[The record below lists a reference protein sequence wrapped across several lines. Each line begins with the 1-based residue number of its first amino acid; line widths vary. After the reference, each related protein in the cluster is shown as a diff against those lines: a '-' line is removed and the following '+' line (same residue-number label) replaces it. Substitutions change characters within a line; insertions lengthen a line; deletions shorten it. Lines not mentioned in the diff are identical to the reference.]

1 VSTPG
6 SGGPQPP
13 EQDPSQSG
21 QPWGQ
26 QPPTGQPGQPQPGQP
41 QPGQP
46 GQQPWGAPQQPGQPP
61 QFGAPQQPGQPG
73 QPWGA
78 PQGPGTP
85 QGPGGAQAFGQP
97 QPAPAKRNKL
107 LPIIGGLVALV
118 VAASL
123 LFSLFGGGDPDVGDC
138 IRQESF
144 TEVEIVDCD
153 SDEAEY
159 KVLATDGEMTG
170 DEFDAASVEELCTDE
185 SETTGIFWLGEDQ
198 AEDGTVYCAGP
209 V

>member
-1 VSTPG
+1 MSTPG

-26 QPPTGQPGQPQPGQP
+26 QPPAGPPQPGQP
-41 QPGQP
+41 
-46 GQQPWGAPQQPGQPP
+46 QQPWGAPQQPGQPQ
-61 QFGAPQQPGQPG
+61 QFGAPQQPG

-97 QPAPAKRNKL
+97 QPEPAKRNKL

-123 LFSLFGGGDPDVGDC
+123 LFSLFGGGDPEVGDC
-138 IRQESF
+138 IQQQSF
-144 TEVEIVDCD
+144 TEVEVVDCD
-153 SDEAEY
+153 SDDADYE
-159 KVLATDGEMTG
+159 VLGTDGEMTG
-170 DEFDAASVEELCTDE
+170 TEFQAASAEDLCTDV
-185 SETTGIFWLGEDQ
+185 SGTTGIFWLGDDEE
-198 AEDGTVYCAGP
+198 EDGKVYCAGS